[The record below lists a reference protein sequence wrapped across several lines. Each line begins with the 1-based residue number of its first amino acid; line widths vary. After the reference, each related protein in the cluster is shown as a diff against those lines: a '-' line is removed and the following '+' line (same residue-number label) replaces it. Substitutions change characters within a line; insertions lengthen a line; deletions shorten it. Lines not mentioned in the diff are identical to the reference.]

1 MKTTVRCAV
10 YARYS
15 SDLQRLTSIEDQL
28 RRCREYAE
36 QQGWTVIEEFVRCDE
51 ARSAATLAGRDAL
64 QSLLAASKSYPT
76 PFDCL
81 MVDDT
86 SRLARY
92 LPDVLKMNDSLQYHG
107 VFIYAVA
114 QRLDCREKTSRPLL
128 TLHGMMDE
136 QFLVSLGEK
145 VHRGQE
151 GRALNGMQPGG
162 KCYGYRNVPIEDPT
176 RSGKYGR
183 FAISGV
189 KLEIDEAEAAV
200 VRRIFEMY
208 ASGISQAAI
217 AKTLNAE
224 GVPAPNPPRTRL
236 ERSWCVSSIFEMLRN
251 ERYRGVFVWNRTK
264 KERNPET
271 GRKTSRPRP
280 ESEWKRIDVPEWRIV
295 SDELWEQAQARKRFA
310 GKRFSASQLGGFH
323 STDRS
328 KRYIFSG
335 FLVCGVC
342 GSKMVI
348 ASGSGKRGYVK
359 YGCPS
364 HRYRGTCSNGLMIR
378 QDRLEAQLIA
388 WLTERVSKS
397 EMIEHAL
404 TQFQERLQ
412 KRLRDLQ
419 EQTLKAADA
428 VTTLQSQRSQLK
440 ARANNLGEAIGQM
453 GHSATLLQQL
463 AAVELD
469 IERIDERLA
478 VANQP
483 LDLAFSLE
491 SIRDFVAAKSLDF
504 RAAFDAEPVKAKE
517 ILARHI
523 AQIVLTPRETESG
536 SVYDVSG
543 DIDLFGG
550 DSKAMSL
557 EVEAHTGRASKRRAL
572 TVGQMGIVED
582 VSIETKPCNGTRSR
596 LWPTLQNQ
604 RLSCGPASNRRNFI
618 GPCTDLYRVIPKVG
632 GIAWLPNS
640 AIDSVV
646 GTLIIGALALAR
658 NNGLQNSLAPLAEG
672 GRSISRRRPGCGIIK
687 PFILDERRRHA
698 AALPSPPDHL
708 QVC

>member
-1 MKTTVRCAV
+1 
-10 YARYS
+10 
-15 SDLQRLTSIEDQL
+15 
-28 RRCREYAE
+28 
-36 QQGWTVIEEFVRCDE
+36 
-51 ARSAATLAGRDAL
+51 
-64 QSLLAASKSYPT
+64 
-76 PFDCL
+76 

-151 GRALNGMQPGG
+151 GRALSGFQPGG

-189 KLEIDEAEAAV
+189 KLEIAEEEAAV
-200 VRRIFEMY
+200 VRRIFQMY
-208 ASGISQAAI
+208 AGGTSQAAI
-217 AKTLNAE
+217 SKTLNAE
-224 GVPAPNPPRTRL
+224 GVLAPNPPRTRQV
-236 ERSWCVSSIFEMLRN
+236 RAWCVSSIFEMLRN

-280 ESEWKRIDVPEWRIV
+280 ESDWKRVDVPEWRIV
-295 SDELWEQAQARKRFA
+295 SDELWERAQARKRFA
-310 GKRFSASQLGGFH
+310 GKRFTPSHMGGFNR
-323 STDRS
+323 SERS

-378 QDRLEAQLIA
+378 QDRLEAQLVA
-388 WLTERVSKS
+388 GLTERVSQS
-397 EMIEHAL
+397 DLIEYAL
-404 TQFQERLQ
+404 KRFQEHLQ
-412 KRLRDLQ
+412 TRLRELQ
-419 EQTLKAADA
+419 EQTLKAADSIS
-428 VTTLQSQRSQLK
+428 TLQNQRRELK
-440 ARANNLGEAIGQM
+440 ARANNIGEAIGQM
-453 GHSATLLQQL
+453 GHSTILLQQL
-463 AAVELD
+463 ATLEFEMAK
-469 IERIDERLA
+469 IDERLA

-491 SIRDFVAAKSLDF
+491 SIRDFVSGKAMDF
-504 RAAFDAEPVKAKE
+504 RAAFNSEPAKAKE

-523 AQIVLTPRETESG
+523 DRLILTPKETEDG
-536 SVYDVSG
+536 MVYDVSG

-550 DSKAMSL
+550 DGKAMSL
-557 EVEAHTGRASKRRAL
+557 VVEAYTGRPSKQRGHRAL
-572 TVGQMGIVED
+572 QREALTQYSSKQERVMPLD
-582 VSIETKPCNGTRSR
+582 PVSGHHLES
-596 LWPTLQNQ
+596 
-604 RLSCGPASNRRNFI
+604 
-618 GPCTDLYRVIPKVG
+618 
-632 GIAWLPNS
+632 
-640 AIDSVV
+640 
-646 GTLIIGALALAR
+646 IIYW
-658 NNGLQNSLAPLAEG
+658 
-672 GRSISRRRPGCGIIK
+672 
-687 PFILDERRRHA
+687 
-698 AALPSPPDHL
+698 
-708 QVC
+708 

>member
-1 MKTTVRCAV
+1 MNVTVRCAI

-28 RRCREYAE
+28 RRCREYAA

-64 QSLLAASKSYPT
+64 QSLLAASKTSPL

-92 LPDVLKMNDSLQYHG
+92 LPDVLSMNDKLQYHG

-151 GRALNGMQPGG
+151 GRALNGFQPGG

-176 RSGKYGR
+176 RNGKYGR

-189 KLEIDEAEAAV
+189 KLEITEEEAAV

-208 ASGISQAAI
+208 ASGTSQAAI
-217 AKTLNAE
+217 AKVLNAE
-224 GVPAPNPPRTRL
+224 GVPAPNPPRTRPV
-236 ERSWCVSSIFEMLRN
+236 RSWCVSSIFEMLRN

-280 ESEWKRIDVPEWRIV
+280 ESDWKRIEVPEWRIV
-295 SDELWEQAQARKRFA
+295 TDELWERAQARKRFA
-310 GKRFSASQLGGFH
+310 GQRFTASHLGGFNR
-323 STDRS
+323 SERS

-342 GSKMVI
+342 GSKLVI

-364 HRYRGTCSNGLMIR
+364 HRYRGTCTNGLMIR
-378 QDRLEAQLIA
+378 QDRLETQLIA
-388 WLTERVSKS
+388 GLTERVSKT
-397 EMIEHAL
+397 ELIEYAL
-404 TQFQERLQ
+404 KQFQARLQ
-412 KRLRDLQ
+412 ARLKELQ
-419 EQTLKAADA
+419 DQTLKAADA
-428 VTTLQSQRSQLK
+428 VTALQNQRRELK
-440 ARANNLGEAIGQM
+440 ARANNLGEAIAQM
-453 GHSATLLQQL
+453 GYSATLLQQL
-463 AAVELD
+463 ATLELE
-469 IERIDERLA
+469 IQRIDERLA

-491 SIRDFVAAKSLDF
+491 SIRDFVSDKAMDF
-504 RAAFDAEPVKAKE
+504 SAGFDSEPAKAKE

-523 AQIVLTPRETESG
+523 DRLILTPRQAEDG
-536 SVYDVSG
+536 MLYDVSG

-550 DSKAMSL
+550 DGKAMSL
-557 EVEAHTGRASKRRAL
+557 VVEAYTGRASKQRGHRAVQRAAL
-572 TVGQMGIVED
+572 TQYSSGQGHVMALD
-582 VSIETKPCNGTRSR
+582 PVSGHHILKH
-596 LWPTLQNQ
+596 L
-604 RLSCGPASNRRNFI
+604 A
-618 GPCTDLYRVIPKVG
+618 VIRFG
-632 GIAWLPNS
+632 
-640 AIDSVV
+640 
-646 GTLIIGALALAR
+646 
-658 NNGLQNSLAPLAEG
+658 
-672 GRSISRRRPGCGIIK
+672 SI
-687 PFILDERRRHA
+687 
-698 AALPSPPDHL
+698 
-708 QVC
+708 

>member
-1 MKTTVRCAV
+1 MNTTVRCAI

-28 RRCREYAE
+28 RRCREYAA
-36 QQGWTVIEEFVRCDE
+36 QQGWTVVEDFVRCDQ
-51 ARSAATLAGRDAL
+51 ARSAATLAGREAL
-64 QSLLAASKSYPT
+64 QSLLAASKMYPAA
-76 PFDCL
+76 FDCL

-151 GRALNGMQPGG
+151 GRALNGFQPGG
-162 KCYGYRNVPIEDPT
+162 KCYGYRNVPIEDLS

-189 KLEIDEAEAAV
+189 KLEVAEEEATV

-208 ASGISQAAI
+208 AGGTSQAAI
-217 AKTLNAE
+217 SKTLNAE
-224 GVPAPNPPRTRL
+224 GVPAPNPPRTRPV
-236 ERSWCVSSIFEMLRN
+236 RAWCVSSIFEMLRN

-280 ESEWKRIDVPEWRIV
+280 ESDWKRIDVPNWRIV
-295 SDELWEQAQARKRFA
+295 SEELWERAQARKRFA
-310 GKRFSASQLGGFH
+310 GKHFSASHLGGFH
-323 STDRS
+323 RTERS

-335 FLVCGVC
+335 FLVCGLC

-388 WLTERVSKS
+388 GLTERISKS
-397 EMIEHAL
+397 ELIEYAL
-404 TQFQERLQ
+404 KRFQEQLQ
-412 KRLRDLQ
+412 KRLRDIQ
-419 EQTLKAADA
+419 EQTLKAADT
-428 VTTLQSQRSQLK
+428 VSTLQAQRRELK
-440 ARANNLGEAIGQM
+440 VRANNLGEAIAQM

-463 AAVELD
+463 TTVESE
-469 IERIDERLA
+469 IERIDEHLA
-478 VANQP
+478 LANQP
-483 LDLAFSLE
+483 RDLAFSLE
-491 SIRDFVAAKSLDF
+491 SIRDFVSDKALDL
-504 RAAFDAEPVKAKE
+504 RAAFNAEPGKAKE
-517 ILARHI
+517 ILAGHI
-523 AQIVLTPRETESG
+523 DQLVLTPRATG
-536 SVYDVSG
+536 DVMIYDVSG

-550 DSKAMSL
+550 DGTAMSL
-557 EVEAHTGRASKRRAL
+557 VVEAYTGAPSKQRGHRAIQRKGPTQYSSKQERVMAL
-572 TVGQMGIVED
+572 D
-582 VSIETKPCNGTRSR
+582 PVSGHHFQQLTHQSVHAFRFNWHEG
-596 LWPTLQNQ
+596 L
-604 RLSCGPASNRRNFI
+604 AS
-618 GPCTDLYRVIPKVG
+618 PG
-632 GIAWLPNS
+632 GA
-640 AIDSVV
+640 
-646 GTLIIGALALAR
+646 G
-658 NNGLQNSLAPLAEG
+658 
-672 GRSISRRRPGCGIIK
+672 
-687 PFILDERRRHA
+687 
-698 AALPSPPDHL
+698 
-708 QVC
+708 

>member
-1 MKTTVRCAV
+1 MNMTVRCAI

-28 RRCREYAE
+28 RRCREYAA
-36 QQGWTVIEEFVRCDE
+36 QQGWIVVEEFVRCDE
-51 ARSAATLAGRDAL
+51 ARSAATLAGRNAL
-64 QSLLAASKSYPT
+64 QSLLTASKASPP

-92 LPDVLKMNDSLQYHG
+92 LPDVLSMNDRLQYHG

-151 GRALNGMQPGG
+151 GRALNGFQPGG

-183 FAISGV
+183 FAVSGV
-189 KLEIDEAEAAV
+189 KLEILGEEADV
-200 VRRIFEMY
+200 VRRIFQMY
-208 ASGISQAAI
+208 ADGTSQAAI
-217 AKTLNAE
+217 AKTLNVE
-224 GVPAPNPPRTRL
+224 NVPAPNPPRTRL

-295 SDELWEQAQARKRFA
+295 SDELWERAQARKRFA
-310 GKRFSASQLGGFH
+310 GKRFSASHLGGFNR
-323 STDRS
+323 SERS

-335 FLVCGVC
+335 LLVCGVC

-388 WLTERVSKS
+388 GLTERVSKS
-397 EMIEHAL
+397 ESIERAL
-404 TQFQERLQ
+404 TKFQERLQ
-412 KRLRDLQ
+412 KRLRELQ
-419 EQTLKAADA
+419 EQTLKAAD
-428 VTTLQSQRSQLK
+428 TISTLQSQRRDLK
-440 ARANNLGEAIGQM
+440 ARANNLGEAIAQM

-463 AAVELD
+463 AMLESE
-469 IERIDERLA
+469 IERIDERMAL
-478 VANQP
+478 ANQP

-491 SIRDFVAAKSLDF
+491 SIRDFVSDKAMDF
-504 RAAFDAEPVKAKE
+504 SAAFDSEPAKAKE
-517 ILARHI
+517 ILVRHI
-523 AQIVLTPRETESG
+523 DRIVLTPRDAEEG
-536 SVYDVSG
+536 MVYDVSG

-550 DSKAMSL
+550 DGRAMSL
-557 EVEAHTGRASKRRAL
+557 VVEAYTGRASKQRGLRVVQGEPLNEYPSRQDRVMA
-572 TVGQMGIVED
+572 V
-582 VSIETKPCNGTRSR
+582 RSR
-596 LWPTLQNQ
+596 LWPPYSKH
-604 RLSCGPASNRRNFI
+604 LSEIN
-618 GPCTDLYRVIPKVG
+618 
-632 GIAWLPNS
+632 
-640 AIDSVV
+640 
-646 GTLIIGALALAR
+646 
-658 NNGLQNSLAPLAEG
+658 E
-672 GRSISRRRPGCGIIK
+672 
-687 PFILDERRRHA
+687 
-698 AALPSPPDHL
+698 
-708 QVC
+708 

>member
-1 MKTTVRCAV
+1 MNMTVRCAI

-28 RRCREYAE
+28 RRCREYAA
-36 QQGWTVIEEFVRCDE
+36 QQGWIVVEEFVRCDE
-51 ARSAATLAGRDAL
+51 ARSAATLAGRNAL
-64 QSLLAASKSYPT
+64 QSLLTASKASPP

-92 LPDVLKMNDSLQYHG
+92 LPDVLSMNDRLQYHG

-151 GRALNGMQPGG
+151 GRALNGFQPGG

-183 FAISGV
+183 FAVSGV
-189 KLEIDEAEAAV
+189 KLEILGEEADV
-200 VRRIFEMY
+200 VRRIFQMY
-208 ASGISQAAI
+208 ADGTSQAAI
-217 AKTLNAE
+217 AKTLNVE
-224 GVPAPNPPRTRL
+224 NVPAPNPPRTRL

-295 SDELWEQAQARKRFA
+295 SDELWERAQARKRFA
-310 GKRFSASQLGGFH
+310 GKRFSASHLGGFNR
-323 STDRS
+323 SERS

-335 FLVCGVC
+335 LLVCGVC

-388 WLTERVSKS
+388 GLTERVSKS
-397 EMIEHAL
+397 ESIERAL
-404 TQFQERLQ
+404 TKFQERLQ
-412 KRLRDLQ
+412 KRLRELQ
-419 EQTLKAADA
+419 EQTLKAAD
-428 VTTLQSQRSQLK
+428 TISTLQSQRRDLK
-440 ARANNLGEAIGQM
+440 ARANNLGEAIAQM

-463 AAVELD
+463 AMLESE
-469 IERIDERLA
+469 IERIDERMAL
-478 VANQP
+478 ANQP

-491 SIRDFVAAKSLDF
+491 SIRDFVSDKAMDF
-504 RAAFDAEPVKAKE
+504 SAAFDSEPAKAKE
-517 ILARHI
+517 ILVRHI
-523 AQIVLTPRETESG
+523 DRIVLTPRDAEEG
-536 SVYDVSG
+536 MVYDVSG

-550 DSKAMSL
+550 DGRAMSL
-557 EVEAHTGRASKRRAL
+557 VVEAYTGRASKQRGLRVVQGEPLNEYPSRQDRVMAL
-572 TVGQMGIVED
+572 D
-582 VSIETKPCNGTRSR
+582 PVSGHHILKH
-596 LWPTLQNQ
+596 
-604 RLSCGPASNRRNFI
+604 
-618 GPCTDLYRVIPKVG
+618 
-632 GIAWLPNS
+632 
-640 AIDSVV
+640 
-646 GTLIIGALALAR
+646 
-658 NNGLQNSLAPLAEG
+658 LAEA
-672 GRSISRRRPGCGIIK
+672 K
-687 PFILDERRRHA
+687 ELKF
-698 AALPSPPDHL
+698 
-708 QVC
+708 

>member
-1 MKTTVRCAV
+1 MKTTVRCAI

-28 RRCREYAE
+28 RRCREYAD

-51 ARSAATLAGRDAL
+51 ARSAATLAGRDGL
-64 QSLLAASKSYPT
+64 QSLLAASKRCPP

-183 FAISGV
+183 FAVSGV
-189 KLEIDEAEAAV
+189 KLEIIEEEAAV

-208 ASGISQAAI
+208 ADGNSQTII
-217 AKTLNAE
+217 AKTFNAE
-224 GVPAPNPPRTRL
+224 GVLAPQPARNRQVRA
-236 ERSWCVSSIFEMLRN
+236 WCTSSIHEMLRN

-280 ESEWKRIDVPEWRIV
+280 ESEWKRIDTPEWRIIPE
-295 SDELWEQAQARKRFA
+295 ELWERVQARIRFV
-310 GKRFSASQLGGFH
+310 GERFTSKHVGGF
-323 STDRS
+323 TRTERS
-328 KRYIFSG
+328 RRYIFSG
-335 FLVCGVC
+335 LLICGVC
-342 GSKMVI
+342 GSKLVI
-348 ASGSGKRGYVK
+348 VTGSGKRAYVK

-364 HRYRGTCSNGLMIR
+364 HRYRGTCSNALMIR
-378 QDRLEAQLIA
+378 QDRLEAQLTA
-388 WLTERVSKS
+388 GLTERTSKP
-397 EMIEHAL
+397 EIIEYAL
-404 TQFQERLQ
+404 MRFHERLQ
-412 KRLRDLQ
+412 KRLKELQ

-428 VTTLQSQRSQLK
+428 VTTLQSQRRELKSQ
-440 ARANNLGEAIGQM
+440 AQNLGEAIAKM

-463 AAVELD
+463 AT
-469 IERIDERLA
+469 IESEIEQIDERLA
-478 VANQP
+478 LANQP

-504 RAAFDAEPVKAKE
+504 RAAFDSEPAKARQ
-517 ILARHI
+517 ILANHI
-523 AQIVLTPRETESG
+523 EKLILTPKETQSG
-536 SVYDVSG
+536 PVYDVSG

-550 DSKAMSL
+550 DRTAMNLVVKASMGRQAGGKKGVMQMVARDGIEPPTPAFFSPYAIYSLNNLDGTDSTVSPSKSSNESVSMASIL
-557 EVEAHTGRASKRRAL
+557 GCVETA
-572 TVGQMGIVED
+572 
-582 VSIETKPCNGTRSR
+582 
-596 LWPTLQNQ
+596 
-604 RLSCGPASNRRNFI
+604 
-618 GPCTDLYRVIPKVG
+618 
-632 GIAWLPNS
+632 
-640 AIDSVV
+640 
-646 GTLIIGALALAR
+646 
-658 NNGLQNSLAPLAEG
+658 
-672 GRSISRRRPGCGIIK
+672 
-687 PFILDERRRHA
+687 
-698 AALPSPPDHL
+698 
-708 QVC
+708 

>member
-1 MKTTVRCAV
+1 MNATVRCAI

-28 RRCREYAE
+28 RRCREYAT
-36 QQGWTVIEEFVRCDE
+36 QQGWTVVEEFVRCDE

-64 QSLLAASKSYPT
+64 QSLLAASKSYPS

-81 MVDDT
+81 VVDDT

-151 GRALNGMQPGG
+151 DRALSGFQPGG
-162 KCYGYRNVPIEDPT
+162 KCYGYNNVPIEDPT
-176 RSGKYGR
+176 RNGKYGR

-189 KLEIDEAEAAV
+189 KLEIAEEEAVV
-200 VRRIFEMY
+200 VRRIFQMY
-208 ASGISQAAI
+208 ADGSSQAAI
-217 AKTLNAE
+217 SKTLNAE
-224 GVPAPNPPRTRL
+224 GVLAPNPPRTRHV
-236 ERSWCVSSIFEMLRN
+236 RAWCVSSIFEMLRN

-280 ESEWKRIDVPEWRIV
+280 ESDWKRIDVPEWRIV
-295 SDELWEQAQARKRFA
+295 SEELWEQAQARKRFA
-310 GKRFSASQLGGFH
+310 GKRFSASHLGG
-323 STDRS
+323 SNRSERS

-342 GSKMVI
+342 GSKLVI

-388 WLTERVSKS
+388 GLTERISKS
-397 EMIEHAL
+397 ELIEYAL
-404 TQFQERLQ
+404 KRFQEQLQ
-412 KRLRDLQ
+412 KRLRDIQ
-419 EQTLKAADA
+419 EQTLKAAD
-428 VTTLQSQRSQLK
+428 TISTLQNQRRELK
-440 ARANNLGEAIGQM
+440 ARANNIGEAIAQM

-463 AAVELD
+463 AMLESE
-469 IERIDERLA
+469 IQKIDERLA

-491 SIRDFVAAKSLDF
+491 SIRDFVSDKALDF
-504 RAAFDAEPVKAKE
+504 RAAFDAEPGKAKE
-517 ILARHI
+517 ILAGHI
-523 AQIVLTPRETESG
+523 DQLVLTPRATENG
-536 SVYDVSG
+536 TVYEVSG

-550 DSKAMSL
+550 DGKAMSL
-557 EVEAHTGRASKRRAL
+557 VVEAYTGRSSKQRGHRTLQREAL
-572 TVGQMGIVED
+572 TQYSSKQERVMAFDPVSGHHHHYASQSRGLCSASGIAVD
-582 VSIETKPCNGTRSR
+582 HRRDCRLGTR
-596 LWPTLQNQ
+596 
-604 RLSCGPASNRRNFI
+604 G
-618 GPCTDLYRVIPKVG
+618 
-632 GIAWLPNS
+632 
-640 AIDSVV
+640 
-646 GTLIIGALALAR
+646 
-658 NNGLQNSLAPLAEG
+658 EH
-672 GRSISRRRPGCGIIK
+672 RRRCCRLNQPHGYTENITI
-687 PFILDERRRHA
+687 FWRRSCAR
-698 AALPSPPDHL
+698 SS
-708 QVC
+708 

>member
-1 MKTTVRCAV
+1 MNATVRCAI

-28 RRCREYAE
+28 RRSRA
-36 QQGWTVIEEFVRCDE
+36 
-51 ARSAATLAGRDAL
+51 ARHSNL
-64 QSLLAASKSYPT
+64 SLLLLP

-81 MVDDT
+81 VVDDT

-151 GRALNGMQPGG
+151 GRALNGFQPGG

-189 KLEIDEAEAAV
+189 KLEIDEEEAAV

-208 ASGISQAAI
+208 AGGNSQATI
-217 AKTLNAE
+217 SKRLNAE
-224 GVPAPNPPRTRL
+224 GMPAPNPPRTRQV
-236 ERSWCVSSIFEMLRN
+236 RAWCVSSIFEMLRN

-280 ESEWKRIDVPEWRIV
+280 ESDWKRIDVPEWRIV
-295 SDELWEQAQARKRFA
+295 SEELWERAQARKRFA
-310 GKRFSASQLGGFH
+310 GKRFSASHLGGFNR
-323 STDRS
+323 SERS

-342 GSKMVI
+342 GSKLVI

-364 HRYRGTCSNGLMIR
+364 HRYRGTCSNGLMIK
-378 QDRLEAQLIA
+378 QDRLETQLIA
-388 WLTERVSKS
+388 GLTERVSKS
-397 EMIEHAL
+397 ELIEYAL
-404 TQFQERLQ
+404 KRFQEQLQ
-412 KRLRDLQ
+412 MRLRDIQ

-428 VTTLQSQRSQLK
+428 VSALQNQRRELK
-440 ARANNLGEAIGQM
+440 ERANNLDKSLEFRESGTKDRGFRNILSGNQEQKVGVSGTAFRANSKFMSNDFLAEFMMSASFQRSLQLFASGSTAAGIKSEHLAHLFGLIPPIEEQKAIVADVRNGVSKVDAIQKPVRK
-453 GHSATLLQQL
+453 TLEHLVEFRIAL
-463 AAVELD
+463 ITAAVTG
-469 IERIDERLA
+469 IID
-478 VANQP
+478 VATYQNQSAQ
-483 LDLAFSLE
+483 DE
-491 SIRDFVAAKSLDF
+491 SSD
-504 RAAFDAEPVKAKE
+504 
-517 ILARHI
+517 
-523 AQIVLTPRETESG
+523 
-536 SVYDVSG
+536 
-543 DIDLFGG
+543 
-550 DSKAMSL
+550 
-557 EVEAHTGRASKRRAL
+557 
-572 TVGQMGIVED
+572 
-582 VSIETKPCNGTRSR
+582 SIEAKA
-596 LWPTLQNQ
+596 
-604 RLSCGPASNRRNFI
+604 ASIQMIHR
-618 GPCTDLYRVIPKVG
+618 KVN
-632 GIAWLPNS
+632 A
-640 AIDSVV
+640 
-646 GTLIIGALALAR
+646 
-658 NNGLQNSLAPLAEG
+658 
-672 GRSISRRRPGCGIIK
+672 
-687 PFILDERRRHA
+687 
-698 AALPSPPDHL
+698 
-708 QVC
+708 

>member
-1 MKTTVRCAV
+1 MNAIVRCAI

-15 SDLQRLTSIEDQL
+15 SDLQRLTSIEDQI
-28 RRCREYAE
+28 RRCREYAA
-36 QQGWTVIEEFVRCDE
+36 QQGWTVVEEFVRCDE
-51 ARSAATLAGRDAL
+51 ARSAATLSGREAL
-64 QSLLAASKSYPT
+64 QSLLAASKSYPH

-151 GRALNGMQPGG
+151 GRALNGFQPGG
-162 KCYGYRNVPIEDPT
+162 KCYGYRNVPIEDPS
-176 RSGKYGR
+176 RSCKYGR

-189 KLEIDEAEAAV
+189 KLEIAEEEAAV
-200 VRRIFEMY
+200 VRRIFETY
-208 ASGISQAAI
+208 ASGSSQAAI

-224 GVPAPNPPRTRL
+224 GILSPNPPKTRQV
-236 ERSWCVSSIFEMLRN
+236 RAWCVSSIFEMLRN

-280 ESEWKRIDVPEWRIV
+280 ESDWKRIDVPEWRIV
-295 SDELWEQAQARKRFA
+295 SEELWERTQARKRFA
-310 GKRFSASQLGGFH
+310 GKRFSASHLGGFH
-323 STDRS
+323 RTERS

-335 FLVCGVC
+335 FLICGIC

-364 HRYRGTCSNGLMIR
+364 HRYRGTCPNGLMIR
-378 QDRLEAQLIA
+378 QDRLEVQLIA
-388 WLTERVSKS
+388 GLTERVAKS
-397 EMIEHAL
+397 DLIEYAL
-404 TQFQERLQ
+404 KRFQECLQ
-412 KRLRDLQ
+412 MRLRELQ
-419 EQTLKAADA
+419 EQTLKAADI
-428 VTTLQSQRSQLK
+428 VTSLQDQRRDLK
-440 ARANNLGEAIGQM
+440 ARANNLGNAIAQM

-463 AAVELD
+463 ATLESE
-469 IERIDERLA
+469 IQKIDERLA

-491 SIRDFVAAKSLDF
+491 SIRDFASDKALDF
-504 RAAFDAEPVKAKE
+504 QAAFNAEPGKAKE
-517 ILARHI
+517 ILAAYI
-523 AQIVLTPRETESG
+523 EQLILTPRNTEDG
-536 SVYDVSG
+536 MVYDVSG

-550 DSKAMSL
+550 DGKAMGL
-557 EVEAHTGRASKRRAL
+557 VVEAYTGRSTKQKGHRAMQREPQSRFPL
-572 TVGQMGIVED
+572 KQERVMALD
-582 VSIETKPCNGTRSR
+582 PVSGHHLE
-596 LWPTLQNQ
+596 
-604 RLSCGPASNRRNFI
+604 
-618 GPCTDLYRVIPKVG
+618 
-632 GIAWLPNS
+632 
-640 AIDSVV
+640 
-646 GTLIIGALALAR
+646 
-658 NNGLQNSLAPLAEG
+658 
-672 GRSISRRRPGCGIIK
+672 SITYP
-687 PFILDERRRHA
+687 
-698 AALPSPPDHL
+698 
-708 QVC
+708 

>member
-1 MKTTVRCAV
+1 MNEIVRCAI

-28 RRCREYAE
+28 RRCREYAG
-36 QQGWTVIEEFVRCDE
+36 QQGWIVVEEFVRCDE
-51 ARSAATLAGRDAL
+51 ARSAATLSGREAL
-64 QSLLAASKSYPT
+64 QSLLAASKSYPH

-151 GRALNGMQPGG
+151 GRALKGFQPGG
-162 KCYGYRNVPIEDPT
+162 KCYGYRNVPIEDPS

-189 KLEIDEAEAAV
+189 KLEIAEEEASV

-208 ASGISQAAI
+208 AGGASQATI
-217 AKTLNAE
+217 SKTLNAE
-224 GVPAPNPPRTRL
+224 GVPAPNPPRTRPV
-236 ERSWCVSSIFEMLRN
+236 RAWCVSSIFEMLRN

-280 ESEWKRIDVPEWRIV
+280 ETDWKRIDVPEWRIV
-295 SDELWEQAQARKRFA
+295 PEELWERAQARKRFA
-310 GKRFSASQLGGFH
+310 GKRFSASHLGGFH
-323 STDRS
+323 RTERS
-328 KRYIFSG
+328 KRYVFSG
-335 FLVCGVC
+335 FLVCGIC

-378 QDRLEAQLIA
+378 QDRLEAQLIEG
-388 WLTERVSKS
+388 LTERVAKS
-397 EMIEHAL
+397 DLIEYAL
-404 TQFQERLQ
+404 TRFQECLQ
-412 KRLRDLQ
+412 TRLRELQ
-419 EQTLKAADA
+419 EQTLKAADT
-428 VTTLQSQRSQLK
+428 VTALHDQRRDFK
-440 ARANNLGEAIGQM
+440 ARANNLGNAIAQM

-463 AAVELD
+463 ATLESE
-469 IERIDERLA
+469 IQRIDERLA

-483 LDLAFSLE
+483 FDFAFSLE
-491 SIRDFVAAKSLDF
+491 SIRDFVSEKALDF
-504 RAAFDAEPVKAKE
+504 RAAFDAEPGKAKE
-517 ILARHI
+517 ILAAHI
-523 AQIVLTPRETESG
+523 ERLILTPRTTEDG
-536 SVYDVSG
+536 MVYDVSG

-550 DSKAMSL
+550 DGKAMSL
-557 EVEAHTGRASKRRAL
+557 VVEAYTGHSSKQRGHRSMQREPQSRFPLKQERVMAL
-572 TVGQMGIVED
+572 D
-582 VSIETKPCNGTRSR
+582 PVSGT
-596 LWPTLQNQ
+596 T
-604 RLSCGPASNRRNFI
+604 F
-618 GPCTDLYRVIPKVG
+618 
-632 GIAWLPNS
+632 
-640 AIDSVV
+640 
-646 GTLIIGALALAR
+646 
-658 NNGLQNSLAPLAEG
+658 
-672 GRSISRRRPGCGIIK
+672 
-687 PFILDERRRHA
+687 
-698 AALPSPPDHL
+698 
-708 QVC
+708 

>member
-1 MKTTVRCAV
+1 MNATVRCAI

-28 RRCREYAE
+28 RRCREHAI
-36 QQGWTVIEEFVRCDE
+36 QQGWTVMEEFVRCDE
-51 ARSAATLAGRDAL
+51 ARSAATLAGRDGL
-64 QSLLAASKSYPT
+64 QSLLAASKSYPP

-183 FAISGV
+183 FAVSGV
-189 KLEIDEAEAAV
+189 QLEIIEEEAAV
-200 VRRIFEMY
+200 VRRIFKIY
-208 ASGISQAAI
+208 ADGNSQTTI

-224 GVPAPNPPRTRL
+224 GVPAPMPARNRQVRA
-236 ERSWCVSSIFEMLRN
+236 WCTSSIHEMLRN

-280 ESEWKRIDVPEWRIV
+280 EAEWKRIDVPDWRIV
-295 SDELWEQAQARKRFA
+295 PEELWERVQDRIRFV
-310 GKRFSASQLGGFH
+310 GERFSSRHMGGFAR
-323 STDRS
+323 TERC

-335 FLVCGVC
+335 FLICGTC
-342 GSKMVI
+342 GSRMVI
-348 ASGSGKRGYVK
+348 VTGSGKRAYVR

-364 HRYRGTCSNGLMIR
+364 HRYRGTCSNRLMIR
-378 QDRLEAQLIA
+378 LDRLEAQLIA
-388 WLTERVSKS
+388 GLTERVSKPGV
-397 EMIEHAL
+397 IEYTL
-404 TQFQERLQ
+404 KRVQEQLQ

-419 EQTLKAADA
+419 EQTLKAAEG
-428 VTTLQSQRSQLK
+428 VTTLQDQRRELK
-440 ARANNLGEAIGQM
+440 GRAQNLGEAIARM
-453 GHSATLLQQL
+453 GHSVTLLQQL
-463 AAVELD
+463 AEIELE
-469 IERIDERLA
+469 IGRIDEQLA
-478 VANQP
+478 FANQP

-491 SIRDFVAAKSLDF
+491 SIRDFVAKKALDF
-504 RAAFDAEPVKAKE
+504 RSAFDAEPGKARQ
-517 ILARHI
+517 ILANHI
-523 AQIVLTPRETESG
+523 EKLILTPRETEDG
-536 SVYDVSG
+536 PVYDVSG

-550 DSKAMSL
+550 DQAAMGLVIKAT
-557 EVEAHTGRASKRRAL
+557 TGRQPGGKKSGMQVVARD
-572 TVGQMGIVED
+572 GIE
-582 VSIETKPCNGTRSR
+582 P
-596 LWPTLQNQ
+596 
-604 RLSCGPASNRRNFI
+604 
-618 GPCTDLYRVIPKVG
+618 
-632 GIAWLPNS
+632 
-640 AIDSVV
+640 
-646 GTLIIGALALAR
+646 
-658 NNGLQNSLAPLAEG
+658 
-672 GRSISRRRPGCGIIK
+672 
-687 PFILDERRRHA
+687 
-698 AALPSPPDHL
+698 
-708 QVC
+708 

>member
-1 MKTTVRCAV
+1 MNATVRCAI

-28 RRCREYAE
+28 RRCREYAA
-36 QQGWTVIEEFVRCDE
+36 QQGWTVVEEFVRCDE
-51 ARSAATLAGRDAL
+51 ARSAATLAGREAL
-64 QSLLAASKSYPT
+64 QSLLAASKSSPP

-92 LPDVLKMNDSLQYHG
+92 LPDVLKMNDSLQYIG

-151 GRALNGMQPGG
+151 GRALNGFQPGG

-200 VRRIFEMY
+200 IRRIFEMY
-208 ASGISQAAI
+208 AGGSSQAAI

-224 GVPAPNPPRTRL
+224 GVLAPNPPRTRQV
-236 ERSWCVSSIFEMLRN
+236 RAWCVSSIFEMLRN
-251 ERYRGVFVWNRTK
+251 ERYRGVFVWNRTR

-280 ESEWKRIDVPEWRIV
+280 ESDWKRIEIPEWRIV
-295 SDELWEQAQARKRFA
+295 SEELWERVQARKRFA

-323 STDRS
+323 STERS

-378 QDRLEAQLIA
+378 QDRLETQLIA
-388 WLTERVSKS
+388 GLKERISKS
-397 EMIEHAL
+397 DLIEYAL
-404 TQFQERLQ
+404 KQFQEGLQ
-412 KRLRDLQ
+412 KRLRDIQ

-428 VTTLQSQRSQLK
+428 VTTLQSQRRDLK
-440 ARANNLGEAIGQM
+440 TRANNLGDAIGQM

-463 AAVELD
+463 ATVESE

-483 LDLAFSLE
+483 LDLAFSIE
-491 SIRDFVAAKSLDF
+491 TIRDFVADKTLDF
-504 RAAFDAEPVKAKE
+504 KAAFDSEPVKAKE

-523 AQIVLTPRETESG
+523 ERLVLTPREAEDG
-536 SVYDVSG
+536 PVYDVSG

-550 DSKAMSL
+550 DGRAMTL
-557 EVEAHTGRASKRRAL
+557 VADAYTGRSSKRRGLRTAQRGVSEPVFDES
-572 TVGQMGIVED
+572 TV
-582 VSIETKPCNGTRSR
+582 CNGGGG
-596 LWPTLQNQ
+596 Q
-604 RLSCGPASNRRNFI
+604 RRDRTA
-618 GPCTDLYRVIPKVG
+618 D
-632 GIAWLPNS
+632 A
-640 AIDSVV
+640 
-646 GTLIIGALALAR
+646 
-658 NNGLQNSLAPLAEG
+658 GLF
-672 GRSISRRRPGCGIIK
+672 R
-687 PFILDERRRHA
+687 
-698 AALPSPPDHL
+698 AALYH
-708 QVC
+708 